1 MTENKKIVNLGIQFV
16 YDQVFNA
23 SYKNR
28 FIRLKSTIFNRLF
41 NLILKTGDPL
51 IKHDISG
58 VTLFLPFS
66 HQLPFILKNYP
77 LYSSNLAR
85 LAKYVKQK
93 YEHLKFIDIGANIGD
108 SIALLRKEAE
118 FPILCIEG
126 DEQFLSVL
134 EKNATLFSEVHIVK
148 AYLGDSSHS
157 IRGTTIKQGGTAHL
171 SENKVGDNIIE
182 IKKLSDVLKDYPLF
196 LQSKMIKLDTDGFD
210 CKILRGAADF
220 LKSAKPIIFF
230 EYDPFFLSDQGD
242 DGISIFPDLSSYG
255 YKNLLIYDNFG
266 DLMIST
272 NIDNYRLLKE
282 IHLYFSGRLG
292 HRYCD
297 ICVFHTEDNDLFEI
311 AREREVQ
318 FFENI
323 RGIKKADNAYSL

>member
-1 MTENKKIVNLGIQFV
+1 MQTSINFCLNFV
-16 YDQVFNA
+16 YYKVLYA
-23 SYKNR
+23 SHDTQLNR
-28 FIRLKSTIFNRLF
+28 FKANIFTRIF
-41 NLILKTGDPL
+41 YQIIKFSDPL
-51 IKHDISG
+51 ISYEIAGFS
-58 VTLFLPFS
+58 LLIPFS
-66 HQLPFILKNYP
+66 HQLPFILKTYP

-134 EKNATLFSEVHIVK
+134 EKNATLFAEVHIVQ
-148 AYLGDSSHS
+148 AYLGECSNS

-171 SENKVGDNIIE
+171 STNKVGDNIIE
-182 IKKLSDVLKDYPLF
+182 VKKLSDVLKDYPSF
-196 LQSKMIKLDTDGFD
+196 WQSKMIKVDTDGFD
-210 CKILRGAADF
+210 CKILRGAAEF

-230 EYDPFFLSDQGD
+230 EYDPFFLAEQGD
-242 DGISIFPDLSSYG
+242 EGISIFQDLSSYG

-266 DLMIST
+266 DLMISV
-272 NIDNYRLLKE
+272 NINNSRILED

-297 ICVFHTEDNDLFEI
+297 ICVFHTEDSDLFEI
-311 AREREVQ
+311 AREREIQ

-323 RGIKKADNAYSL
+323 RGRKEANNAYSL